1 MYRGSYTGLKMW
13 KLQKLITTTFSSYNV
28 QTLCVI
34 LPPLRTPTAQI
45 FGLTHDMV
53 MKEKDV
59 FIAIKHTVCESY
71 EEEAF
76 GVERE

>member
-1 MYRGSYTGLKMW
+1 M
-13 KLQKLITTTFSSYNV
+13 

-34 LPPLRTPTAQI
+34 LPPLRTPTPTAAAQI

>member
-1 MYRGSYTGLKMW
+1 MKAAKTNNH
-13 KLQKLITTTFSSYNV
+13 TTFSSYNV

-34 LPPLRTPTAQI
+34 LPPLRTPTPTAAQI